1 MYFQEKAI
9 KCAEDSMTWWK
20 GNECRYPHL
29 ASLARIYL
37 AIPATS
43 TPAERV
49 FSVAGIVVDKRRC
62 SLRPAMIDTLVFLNK
77 NNALLNRSQE
87 PAARPKPKLIL
98 LPIDAEDGDESD
110 EDDDLPNLVPPVFD
124 GSN

>member
-1 MYFQEKAI
+1 
-9 KCAEDSMTWWK
+9 
-20 GNECRYPHL
+20 
-29 ASLARIYL
+29 
-37 AIPATS
+37 
-43 TPAERV
+43 
-49 FSVAGIVVDKRRC
+49 
-62 SLRPAMIDTLVFLNK
+62 MIDALVFLNK

-87 PAARPKPKLIL
+87 PAARPKLKLIL